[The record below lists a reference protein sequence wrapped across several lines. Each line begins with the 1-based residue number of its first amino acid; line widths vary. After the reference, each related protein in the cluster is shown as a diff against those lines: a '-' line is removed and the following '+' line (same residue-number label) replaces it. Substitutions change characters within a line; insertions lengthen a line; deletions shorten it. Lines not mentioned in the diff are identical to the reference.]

1 MKPRAVETPRLILR
15 QWCDA
20 DLDTW
25 AQMNADPHVMEFFT
39 ERLDRASS
47 DEVAAKMRARIDRD
61 GYGLWAVEIKETGA
75 FAGLIGL
82 NEMAADIPVTPKREV
97 GWRLAFDA
105 WGRGYATEGA
115 RAALQFAFDELG
127 WPEVVA
133 VTAVINKRSQR
144 VMERLGMIRDPD
156 ADFDHPRVPEGNR
169 LRRHMLF
176 RIDRER
182 AARAVNTP
190 A

>member
-1 MKPRAVETPRLILR
+1 MKAPAIETPRLILR
-15 QWCDA
+15 QWRDA

-25 AQMNADPHVMEFFT
+25 AEMNADPRVMEFFT
-39 ERLDRASS
+39 GLLDRASS
-47 DEVAAKMRARIDRD
+47 DEVASKMRARIDRD
-61 GYGLWAVEIKETGA
+61 GYGLWAVEIKETGS

-105 WGRGYATEGA
+105 WGHGYATEGA
-115 RAALQFAFDELG
+115 RAALRFAFDKLG

-144 VMERLGMIRDPD
+144 VMERLGMIRDPA
-156 ADFDHPRVPEGNR
+156 ADFEHPRVPEGNP
-169 LRRHMLF
+169 LRRHVLF
-176 RIDRER
+176 RIHRER
-182 AARAVNTP
+182 VGGAVNT
-190 A
+190 AA

>member
-1 MKPRAVETPRLILR
+1 LKTPAIETSRLILR
-15 QWCDA
+15 QWRDA

-25 AQMNADPHVMEFFT
+25 AEMNADPRVMEFFT
-39 ERLDRASS
+39 EPLDRARS
-47 DEVAAKMRARIDRD
+47 DEVASKMRARIERD

-82 NEMAADIPVTPKREV
+82 NEMAADIPVAPKREV

-105 WGRGYATEGA
+105 WGYGYATEGA
-115 RAALQFAFDELG
+115 EAALQFAFGKLG

-133 VTAVINKRSQR
+133 VTAAINERSQR
-144 VMERLGMIRDPD
+144 VMRRLGMIRDPA
-156 ADFDHPRVPEGNR
+156 ADFEHPRVPEGNP
-169 LRRHMLF
+169 LRPHVLY
-176 RIDRER
+176 RIHRER
-182 AARAVNTP
+182 AGGAVNTP